1 MVSLWHNCPDTAM
14 AFSAKFA
21 LALVV
26 LCFTQVAMSAHVRR
40 SAEESSSPLQE
51 LMENARNQ
59 LKTVTEEINKLV
71 SSSNFEEIKATMEA
85 KTKELEERAKSVM
98 EELKRQYEV
107 HGAELSERASAAFNE
122 ATQRLNASLENLRA
136 NAPGAMEE
144 VSAFQQRFQDTFKN
158 TAETLFEETGKLAK
172 AAGEDAESV
181 HKAFTELSRS
191 AMQNTMEVMQKLHQE
206 VQEAVKKAT
215 ES

>member
-1 MVSLWHNCPDTAM
+1 M
-14 AFSAKFA
+14 AFPPKFA

-51 LMENARNQ
+51 LMGNATVQ
-59 LKTVTEEINKLV
+59 LKTVTEELNKLV
-71 SSSNFEEIKATMEA
+71 SFSNLEEMMTTLQA
-85 KTKELEERAKSVM
+85 KTKELEERALNM
-98 EELKRQYEV
+98 TEELKRQYEV
-107 HGAELSERASAAFNE
+107 HGAELSEIASDALNN
-122 ATQRLNASLENLRA
+122 ATQRFNASLENLRA
-136 NAPGAMEE
+136 SAPGAMEE
-144 VSAFQQRFQDTFKN
+144 VSAFQQRFQDTFNN

-172 AAGEDAESV
+172 AAGEDAEYV
-181 HKAFTELSRS
+181 HKIFADLSRS
-191 AMQNTMEVMQKLHQE
+191 AIQNTMEMMQKLNQD